1 VVSYNSIGL
10 HADKQ
15 AYLQHLLG
23 QADLLML
30 QEHWL
35 SSEQI
40 NKLQSDYPDF
50 FFYGISGF
58 DDSDILQGR
67 PYGAALFFGVEISK
81 LTLCQLPLVVDAYV
95 PLCLTVIQLNYC

>member
-1 VVSYNSIGL
+1 MAVNFILKYQFTVVSYNSRGL
-10 HADKQ
+10 RADKR

-35 SSEQI
+35 SSQQI

-50 FFYGISGF
+50 FVLWYKWI
-58 DDSDILQGR
+58 R
-67 PYGAALFFGVEISK
+67 
-81 LTLCQLPLVVDAYV
+81 
-95 PLCLTVIQLNYC
+95 

>member
-1 VVSYNSIGL
+1 VVSYNSRGL
-10 HADKQ
+10 RADKR

-23 QADLLML
+23 QTDLLML

-50 FFYGISGF
+50 FVYGISGF
-58 DDSDILQGR
+58 DDPDILQDR
-67 PYGAALFFGVEISK
+67 FYGNRAIFL
-81 LTLCQLPLVVDAYV
+81 
-95 PLCLTVIQLNYC
+95 